1 MKTLA
6 DITTLGSLY
15 YFLKHSIRSLQ
26 AIHARGDSYGA
37 IQPMTISIE
46 FPYDL
51 LIDSVDTM
59 YVAPEIALGLAVVE
73 KYKPEE
79 AVRLWNKD
87 SVAMR
92 WLEQW
97 IPNIAENY
105 TPHALQKLIGTPFPE
120 QQSDIWS
127 LGLSYLCMYDSLY
140 KKETPF
146 PEKELFFEAL
156 SGMLRLRGRVL
167 PSVEPAVP
175 AETAEPA
182 LPVETAA
189 LRPGKLNGSLACGET
204 PAVNLAVGEIHG
216 SAAPPHGRSRDAV
229 AHHSGRLMLTEPIRR
244 GERNKTRR
252 NPHN

>member
-6 DITTLGSLY
+6 DITTLDSLY
-15 YFLKHSIRSLQ
+15 YYLKHSIRSLQ
-26 AIHARGDSYGA
+26 IIHARGDSHGA
-37 IQPMTISIE
+37 LYPHTLSIDP
-46 FPYDL
+46 PYDL
-51 LIDSVDTM
+51 LEDSVDTM
-59 YVAPEIALGLAVVE
+59 YAAPEIALGLAVVE

-79 AVRLWNKD
+79 AVRLWNKE
-87 SVAMR
+87 SSAMR

-97 IPNIAENY
+97 IPIVAEAY
-105 TPHALQKLIGTPFPE
+105 TPNALQKLIGTPLPE

-127 LGLSYLCMYDSLY
+127 LGISYLCIFDSLY
-140 KKETPF
+140 KKETSF
-146 PEKELFFEAL
+146 PEKELFFEAI

-175 AETAEPA
+175 AEIVEPA

-189 LRPGKLNGSLACGET
+189 LRPGRLNGSLAAGET
-204 PAVNLAVGEIHG
+204 P
-216 SAAPPHGRSRDAV
+216 AV